1 VSPWALRPP
10 RVSARLVQSE
20 QGARLR
26 RASRRCA
33 SQQQPIVGLVVVS
46 PRSLIGKSVTQFA
59 ALPFVEWHGAAREIR
74 HQLGRLDTMLRVVI
88 VVPPKG
94 VMPEGERT
102 GVPLRERRPTQT

>member
-1 VSPWALRPP
+1 M
-10 RVSARLVQSE
+10 RVPTATD
-20 QGARLR
+20 R
-26 RASRRCA
+26 RISRRQ
-33 SQQQPIVGLVVVS
+33 SPVV
-46 PRSLIGKSVTQFA
+46 IGKSVTQFA

-74 HQLGRLDTMLRVVI
+74 YQLGRLDTMLRVVI